1 MNPADLIAIARALV
15 NGVIDGGARPASQTE
30 LRRAVSCAYYAMFHA
45 LAASNANVLVGASPD
60 GQMSWA
66 WRQAYRAADHRPTR
80 SKLSRASL
88 GSRFPTAIRHFG
100 EIFATTQQA
109 RHSADY
115 DPHSEFQ
122 VTAVRELIDNVAAC
136 INAFNQTP
144 DAVRRDLAIHIL
156 TNIRSD

>member
-1 MNPADLIAIARALV
+1 MNPPDLIAIARTLV
-15 NGVIDGGARPASQTE
+15 NGVIDSGARPASQTE
-30 LRRAVSCAYYAMFHA
+30 LRRAVSCAYYALFHTI
-45 LAASNANVLVGASPD
+45 AASNAEVLVGALPD
-60 GQMSWA
+60 GRMSWA
-66 WRQAYRAADHRPTR
+66 WRQAYRAADHRHTR
-80 SKLSRASL
+80 NKLSRASL

-100 EIFATTQQA
+100 AVFAATQQA

-122 VTAVRELIDNVAAC
+122 ETAVRELVDNAETY
-136 INAFNQTP
+136 INAFNQIP